1 MVINI
6 RKEVGWEKLF
16 YKNMGLLENYLNVIL
31 GKAAIINS
39 ITYRLILV
47 VGTYQIYLCEHL
59 CDSKVPVF

>member
-47 VGTYQIYLCEHL
+47 VGTYQIYLCVYWYE
-59 CDSKVPVF
+59 STVPV

>member
-6 RKEVGWEKLF
+6 RKGVGGEKLF

-47 VGTYQIYLCEHL
+47 VETYPLYLCEHL